1 MSHNPTV
8 SYETDNSTRSSIN
21 KSPQWV
27 EKTLSKY
34 FALASVRDFQLERAR
49 QVIQGQDVLLITA
62 TGSGKTVVLLA
73 GAAAACELGENA
85 ICVYIAPTKALVE
98 QQALS
103 TPTALDAF
111 AINEDTLRC
120 AEAEGR
126 DLFRE
131 LQARKGTRV
140 VFMTPQMFLGA
151 RFRGLLKDANFKRAI
166 KFVSIDEAHLVDD
179 LQTGPFFKTYNLI
192 SPMRDVLDPDAV
204 WALATGSLTVAQEAL
219 VAHKLTLKPGKYV
232 RARYPVDRPNIMY
245 DIRFLQYPSSNRQ
258 HLDLSFLIPPLM
270 HSASEVEPTIVFF
283 STFAQGQSAMRALD
297 YLIPPNVPNRE
308 KIVKLYGSIFSPDYK
323 AAALRD
329 LVDPSSPLRIL
340 IATDAVTFGMN
351 VHGIPRVV
359 LADTTSGS
367 FNTLMQ
373 QLGRIR
379 GDLAAR
385 AIILAPQWTKIIP
398 DEEVKT
404 KQQQEDRARRAKL
417 PPDLLRFL
425 NAGRTDGYQDKDSD
439 IVCPRALNCK
449 LNNEPFI
456 ERPRCCNVHVDDP
469 EMDTL
474 LARERADMENWDRI
488 LNAPRDPSGEDLRS
502 DNTYRSLSRH
512 PAMQRSLAFVLNR
525 WGVQY
530 FVKHIRTEAMA
541 HLPPTSVLPS
551 SLFDALPDRA
561 HLCTTLER
569 FRRVVNSI
577 MPQGWPDFDKYAPPL
592 LKILQEAM
600 AGYTAIIKES
610 TEKAS
615 IKLTKMRLDILVHLC
630 REHNI
635 DTTGL
640 KLKAE
645 FMDVLVEFFVKN
657 ELDEPTPE
665 ELTQLRAKL
674 DMVKEADKVAK
685 TKERPRQMDQDS
697 NCIEGVGDLAPTPG
711 PALPQASRDDTARS
725 PLVPKKRPASSRPKP
740 RPVKARKLVTAVG
753 DKENNDARFI
763 VSRSGEM

>member
-1 MSHNPTV
+1 MPNNPSVLSKTV
-8 SYETDNSTRSSIN
+8 NSTRSSIY
-21 KSPQWV
+21 KSAQWV

-34 FALASVRDFQLERAR
+34 FTLASVRDFQLERAR
-49 QVIQGQDVLLITA
+49 QVIQGQDLLLIIA

-103 TPTALDAF
+103 TPTALNAL

-131 LQARKGTRV
+131 LQDRKGTRV

-179 LQTGPFFKTYNLI
+179 LRTGPFFKTYNLI
-192 SPMRDVLDPDAV
+192 SPMRDVLGPDTV
-204 WALATGSLTVAQEAL
+204 WVLATGSLTVAQEAL
-219 VAHKLTLKPGKYV
+219 VAHKLTLKSGKYI

-245 DIRFLQYPSSNRQ
+245 DIRFLRYPSSNHQ

-270 HSASEVEPTIVFF
+270 RSATEIEPTIVFF

-297 YLIPPNVPNRE
+297 YLIPPNVPNRD
-308 KIVKLYGSIFSPDYK
+308 KVVKLYGSIFSPEYK

-379 GDLAAR
+379 GDLAAH
-385 AIILAPQWTKIIP
+385 AVILAPQWTKIIP

-404 KQQQEDRARRAKL
+404 KQQHEDRARRAKL

-425 NAGRTDGYQDKDSD
+425 NAGRTDGYQDEDPD
-439 IVCPRALNCK
+439 VICPRALNCK
-449 LNNEPFI
+449 LNNERFI

-469 EMDTL
+469 EMDDL
-474 LARERADMENWDRI
+474 LARERENMENWNRI

-512 PAMQRSLAFVLNR
+512 PTMQRSLAFVLNR

-530 FVKHIRTEAMA
+530 FVKNIRSEAMA

-551 SLFDALPDRA
+551 SLFDALPDKA

-577 MPQGWPDFDKYAPPL
+577 MPQGWVDFDRYAPPL
-592 LKILQEAM
+592 LKVLQEAM
-600 AGYTAIIKES
+600 AGYTAIINES
-610 TEKAS
+610 KAKAS
-615 IKLTKMRLDILVHLC
+615 LKLNKMRMDVLVHLC
-630 REHNI
+630 QEHCL

-640 KLKAE
+640 KLRAD
-645 FMDVLVEFFVKN
+645 FLDSLVEYLANN
-657 ELDEPTPE
+657 EIDEPTPE
-665 ELTQLRAKL
+665 ELTQLRVEL
-674 DMVKEADKVAK
+674 DLVKESKKAAREAK
-685 TKERPRQMDQDS
+685 QARDGDQDVS
-697 NCIEGVGDLAPTPG
+697 ATGSGDSPHTPG
-711 PALPQASRDDTARS
+711 VASPPMSQDGAARS
-725 PLVPKKRPASSRPKP
+725 PLAHKKRSASSRPKP
-740 RPVKARKLVTAVG
+740 RPAKARKLFHVAG
-753 DKENNDARFI
+753 DKENEDARFI
-763 VSRSGEM
+763 MDRSTGHA